1 MERLY
6 VESTPTFEIEDI
18 IDEVLMNAEKAFDKT
33 RKVYYFKIGCGFDI
47 ETSKIKCRNGDT
59 IAYCY
64 HWQFGIEDYCI
75 MGRYLSTME
84 KFFKI
89 VKEHVKDISEN
100 TQLLVLDANLG
111 YEWQFCKHY
120 WHHLQI
126 TDLFAKEKRDPIYIT
141 VGDALCFREVLGLWG
156 HSLAQIAKDHCG
168 IEKLVG
174 DLDYDIVRVS
184 STPMTDAEIGYC
196 VRDVEILVILGRK
209 IFNTYYGKN
218 KRMPFTSTGIVRD
231 EIKHEF
237 GGKLKS
243 WRKKIESWMP
253 NKEDYELFRTKLFKG
268 GISGSNIIQM
278 NKEHN
283 DVVGADITSDY
294 PFQMLTEKFPMG
306 AAIECEPSQFMKDDK
321 PYIAIIRFN
330 RFRSKNCHAL
340 MSAHK
345 ALNTE
350 EIRVDST
357 VLDNNRIQYC
367 ENIEFVVNDIEYK
380 ALKKAYKWDHAFV
393 KRCWKF
399 DDGYDF
405 LPIEIRRVVIRWY
418 LKKEALKENYS
429 DTQEYKDAKAFV
441 NGIFGMMCTAL
452 YMEEYS
458 FIEKECDIGIDDE
471 DGRKDYAECCKY
483 LFLSPYWGFWITS
496 YARSMLMDVICKF
509 PRCIVQYDTDSVYF
523 RDNGTKGSTE
533 LRKYLEN
540 FNRVT
545 SNRNYIRFLRE
556 ERLLSLGTWDF
567 SEKYVNF
574 KALGAKR
581 YMYEKQNGEI
591 KVVVAGLRKSKIDKR
606 STLLHML
613 EYVNERDGTNLTP
626 FEFFKDGMY
635 IDEKHSEKLCSH
647 YIDDYYVV
655 NYNGETLEVPSCIVL
670 EPIPFKMGLGEKHKS
685 LLIAIQRQM
694 RNTTD
699 RSVYDIWR
707 QAQKLNSSTSTTIRT
722 SA

>member
-1 MERLY
+1 MIRLY
-6 VESTPTFEIEDI
+6 VESTPTFELEDML
-18 IDEVLMNAEKAFDKT
+18 DELLLGANRVFDKK
-33 RKVYYFKIGCGFDI
+33 RKVHYLKLGCGFDT
-47 ETSKIKCRNGDT
+47 ETSKIPLRDGTNIT
-59 IAYCY
+59 FCY

-75 MGRYLSTME
+75 MGRNLCTME
-84 KFFKI
+84 SFFKMLI
-89 VKEHVKDISEN
+89 EHIKSLYEK

-120 WHHLQI
+120 WHHLGI

-156 HSLAQIAKDHCG
+156 HSLSQIATDHCG
-168 IEKLVG
+168 MEKLVD
-174 DLDYDIVRVS
+174 DLDYDVIRVS
-184 STPMTDAEIGYC
+184 STPMSEKEIGYC
-196 VRDVEILVILGRK
+196 VRDVEILVTLGHK

-218 KRMPFTSTGIVRD
+218 KTMPFTSTGIVRN
-231 EIKHEF
+231 EIKAEF
-237 GGKLKS
+237 GSKLKS
-243 WRKKIESWMP
+243 WRKTIESWMP
-253 NKEDYELFRTKLFKG
+253 SESDYELFRTKLFKG
-268 GISGSNIIQM
+268 GISGSNILQM
-278 NKEHN
+278 DTELD

-306 AAIECEPSQFMKDDK
+306 SAIECDCTDFMKDDK
-321 PYIAIIRFN
+321 PYIAVIRFN
-330 RFRSKNCHAL
+330 RFRSKTCHAL

-345 ALNTE
+345 ALNVE

-357 VLDNNRIQYC
+357 ILDNNRIQYC
-367 ENIEFVVNDIEYK
+367 ENIEFVVNDIEFN
-380 ALKKAYKWDHAFV
+380 ALKKAYKWEHAYV

-452 YMEEYS
+452 YLEEYS
-458 FIEKECDIGIDDE
+458 FIEDICDIDVDE
-471 DGRKDYAECCKY
+471 ETGRKSYDECCKF

-496 YARSMLMDVICKF
+496 YARAMLMDVICKF

-523 RDNGTKGSTE
+523 RDNGNKDADG
-533 LRKYLEN
+533 LKRYLKH

-545 SNRNYIRFLRE
+545 SNKNYMRFLRE
-556 ERLLSLGTWDF
+556 ERMLSLGTWDF
-567 SEKYVNF
+567 TEKFVNF

-581 YMYEKQNGEI
+581 YMYQTHDGNI
-591 KVVVAGLRKSKIDKR
+591 KVVVAGLRKSKKDKR

-635 IDEKHSEKLCSH
+635 IDEEHSEKLCSH
-647 YIDDYYVV
+647 YIDDFYVV

-670 EPIPFKMGLGEKHKS
+670 EPIPFKMGLGEMHKS
-685 LLIAIQRQM
+685 LLIAVQRSM
-694 RNTTD
+694 RNTKD

-707 QAQKLNSSTSTTIRT
+707 QAQKLKSGTSTTIRT

>member
-1 MERLY
+1 MQLY

-18 IDEVLMNAEKAFDKT
+18 IDEIIMNAERAYDKK
-33 RKVYYFKIGCGFDI
+33 RKVHYFKLGCGFDI
-47 ETSKIKCRNGDT
+47 ETSKIQCKNGDV
-59 IAYCY
+59 ISYCY

-84 KFFKI
+84 NFFKLI
-89 VKEHVKDISEN
+89 KEHVKGLYDK

-120 WHHLQI
+120 WHHLMI

-141 VGDALCFREVLGLWG
+141 VGDVLCFREVLGLWG

-168 IEKLVG
+168 IEKLIG
-174 DLDYDIVRVS
+174 DLDYNVVRVS
-184 STPMTDAEIGYC
+184 STSMTDTEIGYC

-218 KRMPFTSTGIVRD
+218 KTMPFTSTGIVRA
-231 EIKHEF
+231 EIKNEF
-237 GGKLKS
+237 GSKLKS

-253 NKEDYELFRTKLFKG
+253 CETDYELFRTKLFKG
-268 GISGSNIIQM
+268 GISGSNILMMDI
-278 NKEHN
+278 ELD

-306 AAIECEPSQFMKDDK
+306 AAIECEPSCFMKDDK

-330 RFRSKNCHAL
+330 KFRSRNCHAL

-345 ALNTE
+345 ALNIE

-357 VLDNNRIQYC
+357 VLDNNRIQYV
-367 ENIEFVVNDIEYK
+367 ENIEYVVNDIEFN
-380 ALKKAYKWDHAFV
+380 ALKKAYKWDHAYV
-393 KRCWKF
+393 KKCWKF

-418 LKKEALKENYS
+418 LKKEALKENFS

-458 FIEKECDIGIDDE
+458 FIEEICDIDIDDE

-496 YARSMLMDVICKF
+496 YARAMLMDVICKF

-523 RDNGTKGSTE
+523 REG
-533 LRKYLEN
+533 RKDADGLKRYLKN

-545 SNRNYIRFLRE
+545 SNRNYMRFLRE

-567 SEKYVNF
+567 TEKFVNF

-581 YMYEKQNGEI
+581 YMYETCDGKI

-635 IDEKHSEKLCSH
+635 IDENHSEKLCSH
-647 YIDDYYVV
+647 YIDDFYVV

-670 EPIPFKMGLGEKHKS
+670 EPIPFKMGLGEMHKS
-685 LLIAIQRQM
+685 LLIAVQRSM
-694 RNTTD
+694 RNTKD

-707 QAQKLNSSTSTTIRT
+707 QAQKLKSGTSTTIRT

>member
-1 MERLY
+1 MIRLY
-6 VESTPTFEIEDI
+6 VESTPTFELEDML
-18 IDEVLMNAEKAFDKT
+18 DELLLSADRAFDKK
-33 RKVYYFKIGCGFDI
+33 RKVHYLKLGCGFDI
-47 ETSKIKCRNGDT
+47 ETSKIPLKDGDT
-59 IAYCY
+59 IAFCY

-75 MGRYLSTME
+75 MGRHLSTME
-84 KFFKI
+84 SFFKMLI
-89 VKEHVKDISEN
+89 EHIKSLYEK

-120 WHHLQI
+120 WHHLRI
-126 TDLFAKEKRDPIYIT
+126 SDLFAKEKRDPIYIT

-156 HSLAQIAKDHCG
+156 HSLSQIATDHCG
-168 IEKLVG
+168 MEKLVD
-174 DLDYDIVRVS
+174 DLDYDVIRVS
-184 STPMTDAEIGYC
+184 STPMSEKEIGYC
-196 VRDVEILVILGRK
+196 VRDVEILVVLGHK

-218 KRMPFTSTGIVRD
+218 KTMPFTSTGIVRN
-231 EIKHEF
+231 EIKAEF
-237 GGKLKS
+237 GSKLKS
-243 WRKKIESWMP
+243 WRKTIESWMP
-253 NKEDYELFRTKLFKG
+253 SESDYELFRTKLFKG
-268 GISGSNIIQM
+268 GISGSNILQM
-278 NKEHN
+278 DTELD

-306 AAIECEPSQFMKDDK
+306 AAIECDCTDFMKDDK
-321 PYIAIIRFN
+321 PYIAVIRFN
-330 RFRSKNCHAL
+330 KFRSKTCHAL

-345 ALNTE
+345 ALNVE

-357 VLDNNRIQYC
+357 ILDNNRIQYC
-367 ENIEFVVNDIEYK
+367 ENIEFAVNDIEFN
-380 ALKKAYKWDHAFV
+380 ALKKAYKWDHAYV

-452 YMEEYS
+452 YLEEYS
-458 FIEKECDIGIDDE
+458 FIEDICDIDVDE
-471 DGRKDYAECCKY
+471 ETGRKSYDECCKF

-496 YARSMLMDVICKF
+496 YARAMLMDVICKF

-523 RDNGTKGSTE
+523 RDNGNKDAEG
-533 LRKYLEN
+533 LKRYLKN

-545 SNRNYIRFLRE
+545 SNKNYMRFLRE
-556 ERLLSLGTWDF
+556 ERMLSLGTWDF
-567 SEKYVNF
+567 TEKFVNF

-581 YMYEKQNGEI
+581 YMYQTHDGNI
-591 KVVVAGLRKSKIDKR
+591 KVVVAGLRKSKKDKR

-635 IDEKHSEKLCSH
+635 IDEEHSEKLCSH
-647 YIDDYYVV
+647 YIDDFYVV
-655 NYNGETLEVPSCIVL
+655 NYNGEILEVPSCIVL
-670 EPIPFKMGLGEKHKS
+670 EPIPFKMGLGEMHKS
-685 LLIAIQRQM
+685 LLIAVQRSM
-694 RNTTD
+694 RNTKD

-707 QAQKLNSSTSTTIRT
+707 QTQKLKSGTSTTIRT

>member
-1 MERLY
+1 MIRLY
-6 VESTPTFEIEDI
+6 VESTPSFEIEDI
-18 IDEVLMNAEKAFDKT
+18 IDEIIMNADRAYDKK
-33 RKVYYFKIGCGFDI
+33 RRVHYFKLGCGFDI
-47 ETSKIKCRNGDT
+47 ETSKIQCKNGDT

-75 MGRYLSTME
+75 MGRSLSTME
-84 KFFKI
+84 NFFKLI
-89 VKEHVKDISEN
+89 KEHVKGIYDK

-120 WHHLQI
+120 WHHLRI
-126 TDLFAKEKRDPIYIT
+126 TDVFAKEKRDPIYIT
-141 VGDALCFREVLGLWG
+141 VGDVLCFREVLGLWG

-168 IEKLVG
+168 MEKLVG
-174 DLDYDIVRVS
+174 DLDYDVVRVS
-184 STPMTDAEIGYC
+184 STPMSDTEIGYC

-218 KRMPFTSTGIVRD
+218 KTMPFTSTGIVRA
-231 EIKHEF
+231 EIKNEF
-237 GGKLKS
+237 GSKLKN
-243 WRKKIESWMP
+243 WRKNIESWMP
-253 NKEDYELFRTKLFKG
+253 NETDYELFRTKLFKG
-268 GISGSNIIQM
+268 GISGSNILQM
-278 NKEHN
+278 DIELH

-306 AAIECEPSQFMKDDK
+306 AAIECEPSCFMKDDK

-330 RFRSKNCHAL
+330 RFRSRNCHAL

-345 ALNTE
+345 ALNIE

-357 VLDNNRIQYC
+357 VLDNNRIQYA
-367 ENIEFVVNDIEYK
+367 ENIEYVVNDIEFN
-380 ALKKAYKWDHAFV
+380 ALKKAYKWEHAYI

-418 LKKEALKENYS
+418 LKKEALKENFS

-458 FIEKECDIGIDDE
+458 FIEDICDIDIDE
-471 DGRKDYAECCKY
+471 VDGRKDYAECCKY

-496 YARSMLMDVICKF
+496 YARAMLIDVICKF

-523 RDNGTKGSTE
+523 RDNGKKDADG
-533 LRKYLEN
+533 LKRYLKN

-545 SNRNYIRFLRE
+545 SNRNYMRFLRE

-567 SEKYVNF
+567 TEKFVNF

-581 YMYEKQNGEI
+581 YMYETSDGNI

-613 EYVNERDGTNLTP
+613 EYVNERDGTNITP
-626 FEFFKDGMY
+626 FEFFNDGMY
-635 IDEKHSEKLCSH
+635 IDENHSEKLCSH
-647 YIDDYYVV
+647 YIDDYYIV
-655 NYNGETLEVPSCIVL
+655 NYNGEVLEVPSCIVL

-685 LLIAIQRQM
+685 LLIAMQRCM
-694 RNTTD
+694 RNTKD
-699 RSVYDIWR
+699 RSVYDLWR
-707 QAQKLNSSTSTTIRT
+707 QAQKLKSNTSTTIRT
-722 SA
+722 